1 MSSYQTTYD
10 EPLGIVPH
18 QVYVYASQIYHRL
31 YHKRPADQE
40 SLRYGN
46 PKGSLEIN
54 HVEDEDTRRQTF
66 KLAYAA
72 LKYQDLLI
80 DQLLILHGSLEINH
94 VEDEDTRRQTFK
106 LAYAA
111 LKYQDLLEDVI
122 IESGFQSSNPL
133 PQESMCLTVVAFY
146 VLMNQKFYLPRR
158 HRRGPVIEEVQ
169 EVQDALQSAK
179 TGLNATLAR
188 LRIRDR
194 ILTIDSLLPENVR
207 NRDKYA
213 RTLPVYG
220 WVNTVKSC
228 FEEVVTGLEED
239 GFKAP
244 DPDDEEFTGRV
255 YKKLLHFSD
264 TLIFPG
270 ENKERLRD
278 HPLVQNGSL
287 ILQDRSVAMPAYTIK
302 SLLSLSSG
310 CDVICTHAGSGHL
323 AAHVWALLD
332 REEFQVFAMG
342 ARTPEQAGSLRS
354 TVSQLGMQ
362 HVKVLQENFSDMRP
376 DDPRMQNLQVILLNP
391 PNSQSGLCNPMES
404 LVHGEADVGILR
416 EFSSKKFSSGKLG
429 DLVSN
434 QVTLLKHAM
443 AFPTVKYIVYFTS
456 SVFKEENEEAL
467 AKAQEQMNPV
477 INRTPGLLPFKV
489 RPSPLPIAKTS
500 QDPTYV
506 KFPMSSE
513 MNGCFV
519 GILER
524 KGDTRELLARAQ
536 KFDLGI

>member
-31 YHKRPADQE
+31 YHKRPSDQE

-46 PKGSLEIN
+46 PK
-54 HVEDEDTRRQTF
+54 
-66 KLAYAA
+66 
-72 LKYQDLLI
+72 
-80 DQLLILHGSLEINH
+80 GSLEINH

-158 HRRGPVIEEVQ
+158 HRRGPVIDEVQ

-194 ILTIDSLLPENVR
+194 ILTIDSLLPENIR

-213 RTLPVYG
+213 RT
-220 WVNTVKSC
+220 
-228 FEEVVTGLEED
+228 EVVAGLEED

-270 ENKERLRD
+270 ENKERLRDHPLVQNGSLILQDRSVAMPAYTIKSLLSLSYLMIYLSYLPQDRSVDMPAYTIKSLLSLSYLMIYLSYLPQVARPPPRSEREPDTPGPVRRHACLHHQVSTQPQLSNDISSVIFPRLRD

-376 DDPRMQNLQVILLNP
+376 DDPRMQNLQ
-391 PNSQSGLCNPMES
+391 
-404 LVHGEADVGILR
+404 
-416 EFSSKKFSSGKLG
+416 
-429 DLVSN
+429 
-434 QVTLLKHAM
+434 
-443 AFPTVKYIVYFTS
+443 
-456 SVFKEENEEAL
+456 EENEEAL

>member
-18 QVYVYASQIYHRL
+18 QVYIYASQIYHRL
-31 YHKRPADQE
+31 YHKRPSDQE
-40 SLRYGN
+40 SIRYGN
-46 PKGSLEIN
+46 VKGGLEIN
-54 HVEDEDTRRQTF
+54 HVEDE
-66 KLAYAA
+66 A
-72 LKYQDLLI
+72 
-80 DQLLILHGSLEINH
+80 
-94 VEDEDTRRQTFK
+94 TRRQTFK

-146 VLMNQKFYLPRR
+146 VLLNNKFYLPRR
-158 HRRGPVIEEVQ
+158 HRRGPVIEEVILYVLPAKAASQGAVIEEVQ

-194 ILTIDSLLPENVR
+194 ILTLDSLLPDNIR
-207 NRDKYA
+207 NRDNYA

-244 DPDDEEFTGRV
+244 DPDDEAFEGRV

-264 TLIFPG
+264 TLVFPG

-302 SLLSLSSG
+302 SLLSLNSG
-310 CDVICTHAGSGHL
+310 CDVMCTHAGSGHL
-323 AAHVWALLD
+323 AAHVWTLLD
-332 REEFQVFAMG
+332 REEFQVYALG
-342 ARTPEQAGSLRS
+342 ARTPEQASTLRG
-354 TVSQLGMQ
+354 TMSQMGMQ
-362 HVKVLQENFSDMRP
+362 YVKVLQENFMDIRP
-376 DDPRMQNLQVILLNP
+376 DDPRMHNLQVILLNP

-404 LVHGEADVGILR
+404 LVHGEADVGILK

-429 DLVSN
+429 DLVST
-434 QVTLLKHAM
+434 QVNLIKHAM
-443 AFPTVKYIVYFTS
+443 GFPTVKFIVYFTS

-477 INRTPGLLPFKV
+477 INKTPGLLPFKV
-489 RPSPLPIAKTS
+489 RASPLPIAKTS